1 VFQQAMAQ
9 EQEHFQRQEAQ
20 TQQQVD
26 AFSRALRGV
35 TLTSDPVDHTRREV
49 WTGPNANYFIN
60 PAGHGGECGGVARE
74 RVPQIESGE
83 LKSHP
88 DPLSTRSSSAAVTE

>member
-60 PAGHGGECGGVARE
+60 PAGTVVNAAASPGSEFHKLN
-74 RVPQIESGE
+74 PQN
-83 LKSHP
+83 
-88 DPLSTRSSSAAVTE
+88 